1 MVHADTH
8 PDGGPRGLRL
18 ALQAMGTRFEL
29 VLAGEMPE
37 RDLRAAGEEA
47 LVAVREWHD
56 RLSAFERGS
65 VVGLINAEAYERPV
79 RIDREMLELLLA
91 CRKWHG
97 MTSGAFDVALGSLMA
112 RHGFRDEPAQEEP
125 PPFGMAHLEINGAR
139 SEVRLTAP
147 GVRLDFGA
155 VGKGWAIDRALDS
168 LREAGVTSA
177 LLHGGTS
184 TVGTI
189 GADPSGEP
197 WRVRLEESQDAPVAV
212 LRDAS
217 LSVSATSGRRNA
229 KGEGH
234 VLDPRSG
241 SPSSRVRL
249 AAVIGVYSAETD
261 ALSTAL
267 LVLGE
272 RPGSIPADVVSILS
286 SQTPDP
292 GRWAIGGDAA
302 GQVEF
307 QGQSRK
313 GGGSDEH
320 EA

>member
-1 MVHADTH
+1 
-8 PDGGPRGLRL
+8 
-18 ALQAMGTRFEL
+18 MGTRFEL
-29 VLAGEMPE
+29 VLSGNKPE

-47 LVAVREWHD
+47 LDVVREWHG

-65 VVGLINAEAYERPV
+65 VVGQINAEAHARPV
-79 RIDREMLELLLA
+79 LIDREMLELLLA
-91 CRKWHG
+91 CRKWHD
-97 MTSGAFDVALGSLMA
+97 MTGGAFDIALGSLMV

-125 PPFGMAHLEINGAR
+125 PPFGMAHLEIDGAR

-155 VGKGWAIDRALDS
+155 VGKGWAIDRALET

-177 LLHGGTS
+177 LIHGGTS

-189 GADPSGEP
+189 GLAPDGGP
-197 WRVRLEESQDAPVAV
+197 WRVRLEEGEGAPVAV

-217 LSVSATSGRRNA
+217 LSVSAPRGRRNE

-241 SPSSRVRL
+241 SPASRARL
-249 AAVIGVYSAETD
+249 AAAIGVYSAETD

-272 RPGSIPADVVSILS
+272 RPGSIPAGVVSILS
-286 SQTPDP
+286 TQ
-292 GRWAIGGDAA
+292 GHAQGEWAVAGDAA
-302 GQVEF
+302 GRVEF
-307 QGQSRK
+307 R
-313 GGGSDEH
+313 
-320 EA
+320 